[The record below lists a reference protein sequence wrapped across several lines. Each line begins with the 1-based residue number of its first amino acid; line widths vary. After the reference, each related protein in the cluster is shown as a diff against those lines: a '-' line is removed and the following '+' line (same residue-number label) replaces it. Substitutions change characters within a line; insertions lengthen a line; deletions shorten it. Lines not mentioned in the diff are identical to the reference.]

1 MSNKMTEKQYISKS
15 IFLWIKESLKQKHAT
30 CYIKEQLP
38 QMDVIYFLNLV
49 RDDDFLQN
57 QKISIAFNNFDD
69 VPNQEAVRELN
80 NLYENI
86 KISNSFNEAS
96 EWRNEIFENPIIIAL
111 GYGKDQVTNTLEF
124 FESIYSSKL
133 SRLLL
138 KERRNKLSPLL
149 YKLFEALIDLDNKH
163 QIKLPI
169 CAKFLSTID
178 EFDNDQVT
186 ILEKINILGC
196 FSDPQLLQTGKKGID
211 VPLIKKNLTQN
222 FELFE
227 NIRTADDKKLITIK
241 KEINKLKFNNE
252 DYPSKEIFDNYIK
265 DLKETY
271 DKIIYIREE
280 NIISPES
287 FLTYKKVNQL
297 WKLKVEE
304 PDPDPDIDP
313 DDLEDPEDSITNVIV
328 DSLFE
333 DDSETLVNI
342 SEKIDQF
349 WDDIEDNSETENN
362 DLSIDIED
370 DSFSINIKINHD
382 LLKVLD
388 QICSEEFFGGI
399 IKSKKDSQIGDIIK
413 NFSDGEI
420 DFFET
425 NINNLIDDPEYS
437 QDQKSIYALIDFFDK
452 ATDYKLNIKQ
462 TWIEF
467 SDYRK
472 KLLTQLKKIL
482 FTGNYWVYGNKDYLM
497 LIDEYIKSSNDL
509 YKKINESKPI
519 VEDKSNNAYDNLLQ
533 VVLSLDILQIETQQ
547 EDSNEKIQRVILLP
561 IHPLYLWRFKKI
573 NEILRLTE
581 NQEYDDKDKEIIIK
595 SFDNPE
601 HFLPSISTNL
611 IPLRKGFDRL
621 FPFSYVHESLPV
633 YEGINNSSDDK
644 EGFSKIIPSI
654 QKFLSLHPFH
664 AFPLRI
670 TIKEV
675 PNPTGL
681 ILEIVKLMDMPLY
694 RSRNNLSA
702 IEINLIS
709 SKNISKK
716 ISNSKDLEKIREKI
730 ATERLILNTF
740 DKIEEFDESKIISHI
755 TISFDISDSTMT
767 EHSLQKLKMTPFLV
781 RTSIQPDEFHG
792 SMTLVPEASDG
803 PFENFHNL
811 SNLYN
816 KTRDGKI
823 KHSYSKITQGQI
835 DPIIESLNGKSTSTI
850 WHIICDKSLPND
862 SYLRNQVIRL
872 YSQTAGKRNIQL
884 LTKSMDPIIKNIEK
898 NINEFNFSSE
908 DIECILH
915 DLSNLVGSGLLEMI
929 NQKGGSNKNKII
941 GNLGLVATYRYLKK
955 IYNDALIFSSDD
967 VIARSWLKMGD
978 IKKRCD
984 LISIQKNKGK
994 YTISAIEIK
1003 STVGGG
1009 IDSTT
1014 QESAIKQVSDTLK
1027 VLRSC
1032 FYENESDPLSI
1043 PRLEN
1048 LKKIVQNHINNRSV
1062 KENIDKDEKVKLIS
1076 ELKDLL
1082 DNPNSQDIE
1091 FKGILSLVPL
1101 TEESGDILTEKVTNN
1116 ENLHEIYTIRNAKNI
1131 LKRNTIELT
1140 VETDHESTNS
1150 NEIDSPDEEV
1160 IDSPTNSNEIDSPDE
1175 EVIDSP
1181 TNSNEIDSPDEEVT
1195 NLNKFDLNNSSNNP
1209 ADSTWREEVNDY
1221 GLIGN
1226 KQLVKYLKKLASFY
1240 KKFEMKSNIGLVGGS
1255 GLGKTTYV
1263 QKFAEDIN
1271 LPYLGFNG
1279 ASMPNINVFL
1289 DRALAE
1295 GYMLDD
1301 TTFGNIVI
1309 HIDEAHGLKPT
1320 LQTAILSMTD
1330 AMAETDIKNKIRSFK
1345 NVIFVV
1351 STTDPGYFTEAF
1363 GSRFETQ
1370 RIIEP
1375 TLNEL
1380 ASIVHLHASQFKSN
1394 SNEFPI
1400 ILSQACC
1407 IEIGVRN
1414 SCHVRKSVNQI
1425 KALVAYFYDEDQHGD
1440 NMSKVS
1446 EALTLENIKKYYEN
1460 KGVDKNGFNTE
1471 HHKILKF
1478 LLSRRENNYKESKS
1492 VIRNTL
1498 SITNEEDFDL
1508 LRSYLLRLQ
1517 LVETKGGTALTQKG
1531 IEYAKI
1537 LTESNLDNL
1546 PDLRPLLQETR

>member
-1 MSNKMTEKQYISKS
+1 MSNLISEKQYISKS

-38 QMDVIYFLNLV
+38 QMDVKYFLNLV
-49 RDDDFLQN
+49 SNDDYLQH
-57 QKISIAFNNFDD
+57 QRISIAFNNFKD

-124 FESIYSSKL
+124 FESILSSEL
-133 SRLLL
+133 SNLLL
-138 KERRNKLSPLL
+138 EERRNKLSPLL
-149 YKLFEALIDLDNKH
+149 YKLFEALTDLGNKH
-163 QIKLPI
+163 QIKLPV
-169 CAKFLSTID
+169 CAKFLSKID

-196 FSDPQLLQTGKKGID
+196 FSDPQLLKTGRRGID
-211 VPLIKKNLTQN
+211 VSLIKKTLIQN

-227 NIRTADDKKLITIK
+227 NIRTVDDKKLITIK
-241 KEINKLKFNNE
+241 KEINKLKFSSE
-252 DYPSKEIFDNYIK
+252 DYPSKEIFDNYKK
-265 DLKETY
+265 DLKEIY
-271 DKIIYIREE
+271 DKIIHIRDE
-280 NIISPES
+280 NIIKPDS
-287 FLTYKKVNQL
+287 FLTFKKVNQL
-297 WKLKVEE
+297 WNLKVED
-304 PDPDPDIDP
+304 PDDPDPDEP
-313 DDLEDPEDSITNVIV
+313 DEPEDSITNIIV
-328 DSLFE
+328 DSLCE
-333 DDSETLVNI
+333 NDSESLVNI
-342 SEKIDQF
+342 SEKVDQF
-349 WDDIEDNSETENN
+349 WENIEDTSENVLE
-362 DLSIDIED
+362 IEIED
-370 DSFSINIKINHD
+370 DSFLINININHD
-382 LLKVLD
+382 LLKLLD
-388 QICSEEFFGGI
+388 QICNKELFGGI
-399 IKSKKDSQIGDIIK
+399 IKSKKDYQIGTIIK

-420 DFFET
+420 EFFET
-425 NINNLIDDPEYS
+425 NINNLIDDPTYS
-437 QDQKSIYALIDFFDK
+437 SDEKSIYALIDFFDK
-452 ATDYKLNIKQ
+452 KTNNEFNIKE
-462 TWIEF
+462 TWEKF
-467 SDYRK
+467 SDCRE
-472 KLLTQLKKIL
+472 KLLTQIKKIL
-482 FTGNYWVYGNKDYLM
+482 FTANYWVYGNNEYLM
-497 LIDEYIKSSNDL
+497 LIDEYIKFSNNL
-509 YKKINESKPI
+509 YKKIHQSKSK
-519 VEDKSNNAYDNLLQ
+519 VENKSNDVYAKLLQ
-533 VVLSLDILQIETQQ
+533 VILSLDILQIETQQ
-547 EDSNEKIQRVILLP
+547 EESDEKIQRVILLP

-601 HFLPSISTNL
+601 HFLPNLSTNL
-611 IPLRKGFDRL
+611 IPLGKGFDRL

-644 EGFSKIIPSI
+644 EGFSKIIPNI

-670 TIKEV
+670 TIKDA
-675 PNPTGL
+675 PNPTGI
-681 ILEIVKLMDMPLY
+681 ILEIVKLMDNPLY
-694 RSRNNLSA
+694 RVRQNLSA

-716 ISNSKDLEKIREKI
+716 ISDSEDLEKIREKI
-730 ATERLILNTF
+730 ANERLILNTYNESE
-740 DKIEEFDESKIISHI
+740 KFDESKIISHI

-803 PFENFHNL
+803 PFESFHNL
-811 SNLYN
+811 SDLYN
-816 KTRDGKI
+816 RTSNGKI
-823 KHSYSKITQGQI
+823 IHSYSQITTDQI
-835 DPIIESLNGKSTSTI
+835 EPIIESLNSESTSTI
-850 WHIICDKSLPND
+850 WHIICDRSLPND

-908 DIECILH
+908 DIKKILR

-955 IYNDALIFSSDD
+955 IHNDALIFSSDD
-967 VIARSWLKMGD
+967 AIARSWLKMGD

-984 LISIQKNKGK
+984 LISIRKNKEK
-994 YTISAIEIK
+994 YIISAIEIK

-1009 IDSTT
+1009 IDSST
-1014 QESAIKQVSDTLK
+1014 QESAIKQVSDTLE
-1027 VLRSC
+1027 VLKSC
-1032 FYENESDPLSI
+1032 FYGNESDPLSI

-1062 KENIDKDEKVKLIS
+1062 KENINKVEKVKLIS
-1076 ELKDLL
+1076 DLKDLL
-1082 DNPNSQDIE
+1082 DNPDSQDIE
-1091 FKGILSLVPL
+1091 FNGILSLVPL

-1131 LKRNTIELT
+1131 LKANAIDLT
-1140 VETDHESTNS
+1140 VETDRISTNS
-1150 NEIDSPDEEV
+1150 NEINSPDEEV
-1160 IDSPTNSNEIDSPDE
+1160 VNSPVHSNEINSPDE
-1175 EVIDSP
+1175 EVVNSP
-1181 TNSNEIDSPDEEVT
+1181 VHSNEINSPDEEV
-1195 NLNKFDLNNSSNNP
+1195 NHLNNFDLNNPSDNP

-1226 KQLVKYLKKLASFY
+1226 KQLVKYLKKQASFY
-1240 KKFEMKSNIGLVGGS
+1240 KKFDMKDNIGLVGGS

-1279 ASMPNINVFL
+1279 GTMDNIKVFL
-1289 DRALAE
+1289 DRATAE

-1301 TTFGNIVI
+1301 ETFGNIVI
-1309 HIDEAHGLKPT
+1309 HIDEAHGLKKP

-1330 AMAETDIKNKIRSFK
+1330 AIAETDIKNKIRSFK
-1345 NVIFVV
+1345 NVIFII
-1351 STTDPGYFTEAF
+1351 STTDPGFFSEAF
-1363 GSRFETQ
+1363 ASRFETQ

-1380 ASIVHLHASQFKSN
+1380 ASIVHLHASQFKSD
-1394 SNEFPI
+1394 SYEFPI
-1400 ILSQACC
+1400 TLSQACC
-1407 IEIGVRN
+1407 LEIAVRN

-1425 KALVAYFYDEDQHGD
+1425 KPLVANFYDENQHGD

-1446 EALTLENIKKYYEN
+1446 EALTLENVKKYYED
-1460 KGVDKNGFNTE
+1460 KGIDKNGFGTE

-1478 LLSRRENNYKESKS
+1478 LLSRRDSNYTASKA
-1492 VIRNTL
+1492 VIMNTL
-1498 SITNEEDFDL
+1498 SITNEADFDL

-1517 LVETKGGTALTQKG
+1517 LVETKGGQALTQKG
-1531 IEYAKI
+1531 IEYAKL
-1537 LTESNLDNL
+1537 LTENNLDNL
-1546 PDLRPLLQETR
+1546 PDLRSLLQETR